1 MVRES
6 VNNLGGLTSQ
16 LKLIGS
22 PGTKGGD
29 KNTTVQFAFWRVSRG
44 QNAIFSNI
52 VVHLDMFCSAKLGGK
67 PQEAI
72 QVVAFFPKVSFV
84 EENCF
89 CYCVSPQ
96 FNMMFNFGVKMKKKR
111 DFLPAF
117 LHQNSLAC
125 QRGSTDWCE
134 MLGSGMQML
143 PLKLPFWHRKITQ
156 ENEAFFPQF

>member
-22 PGTKGGD
+22 RGTKGGD
-29 KNTTVQFAFWRVSRG
+29 KNTTVCFTFWRVSRG

-72 QVVAFFPKVSFV
+72 QVVAFFSKGFFCGRKLLLLLCLSSVQYDVQFWGQNEEEERFSSSVS
-84 EENCF
+84 
-89 CYCVSPQ
+89 
-96 FNMMFNFGVKMKKKR
+96 
-111 DFLPAF
+111 
-117 LHQNSLAC
+117 SLEFISM
-125 QRGSTDWCE
+125 STRLDR
-134 MLGSGMQML
+134 LV
-143 PLKLPFWHRKITQ
+143 
-156 ENEAFFPQF
+156 